1 MASVLDK
8 KENNVATLTIE
19 VSPEEFVEALQRSFR
34 KNAGKFNVPGFRK
47 GKAPLGIVTKYY
59 GEGVLY
65 DDAID
70 FAATPAYSAAMVE
83 YGLEPVDQPDMDIQ
97 AIGREVGL
105 KFTVTVTIKPDVQLG
120 QYRGVEAV
128 MPEYP
133 VTDEDV
139 ERELT
144 RVRERNSRM
153 IPIED
158 RAVQDGDTANIDY
171 EGFVDEVAFE
181 GGKGASYDLKIGS
194 NTFIP
199 GFEEQLVGHNS
210 GDEFDIS
217 VSFPE
222 DYSSEDLKGK
232 TARFHVK
239 INAIKVRELPELDD
253 EFAKDVSEFDTLAEY
268 RESIRAKQAESNQ
281 NRAKGAFEDNVI
293 QAVVKNATAEIPAV
307 MIDHEIEHMIE
318 EQNSR
323 MQYQGINLEQYLGYM
338 GQTMESFKEE
348 LRAPAETRV
357 KTSLALDAIIKA
369 ESFEVSDE
377 EINQEFERMAAQYGM
392 KTEEIKERLGG
403 NDGYIRENVIRQK
416 AVAMLTEAAI
426 KIAPP
431 PAGTE
436 GEAAEANSETAKP
449 AKKAAKKTTKK
460 APAKGA
466 KTEAAAD
473 VTLAGQTTEPAT
485 EQADAAAAE

>member
-1 MASVLDK
+1 MIMTSVLNK
-8 KENNVATLTIE
+8 RENNVATLTIE
-19 VSPEEFVEALQRSFR
+19 VSPEDFIEALQRSFR
-34 KNAGKFNVPGFRK
+34 KNAGKFNVPGFRR

-70 FAATPAYSAAMVE
+70 FAATPAYSAALAE
-83 YGLEPVDQPDMDIQ
+83 YGLEPVDRPDMDIQ
-97 AIGREVGL
+97 AIGREVGI
-105 KFTVTVTIKPDVQLG
+105 KFTVTVTIKPEVQLG

-133 VTDEDV
+133 VTDDDV

-181 GGKGASYDLKIGS
+181 GGKGSSYDLKIGS

-199 GFEEQLVGHNS
+199 GFEEQMVGHNA
-210 GDEFDIS
+210 GEEFDIS

-268 RESIRAKQAESNQ
+268 RDSIRVKQAESNQ
-281 NRAKGAFEDNVI
+281 NRAKGVFEDNVI
-293 QAVVKNATAEIPAV
+293 QAVVKNATVEIPAV

-323 MQYQGINLEQYLGYM
+323 MQYQGISLEQYLGYM
-338 GQTMESFKEE
+338 GQTMDSFKEE

-357 KTSLALDAIIKA
+357 KTSLVLDAIIKA
-369 ESFEVSDE
+369 ETFEVSDE
-377 EINQEFERMAAQYGM
+377 EISQEFERMASQYGM
-392 KTEEIKERLGG
+392 KAEEVKERLGG
-403 NDGYIRENVIRQK
+403 NDGYVRENVIRQK
-416 AVAMLTEAAI
+416 AVTMLTEAAV
-426 KIAPP
+426 KIAAP
-431 PAGTE
+431 
-436 GEAAEANSETAKP
+436 AAETAGETVSEAQGGTAKP
-449 AKKAAKKTTKK
+449 AKKTAKKTTKK

-466 KTEAAAD
+466 K
-473 VTLAGQTTEPAT
+473 
-485 EQADAAAAE
+485 ADAAAEEKPADQEADQAAE